1 MNLKDRSKFSDKFL
15 ASCLSKIIFI
25 YHSAYKRFLIL
36 SKSELDFPC
45 LVIWIASS
53 IQRVV
58 LMGTRFALGHKRQ
71 AFVDF
76 VSRRQLRLFSK
87 IYFWTLRIVYS
98 LWEVINIP
106 RFVQIIGT
114 LDDAAFK
121 TLLLILQFQKL
132 NKEAFNIQGVSLFSF

>member
-1 MNLKDRSKFSDKFL
+1 MNLKDRSEFSDKFF
-15 ASCLSKIIFI
+15 ASCLSKINFI
-25 YHSAYKRFLIL
+25 YRSAYKRFLIL
-36 SKSELDFPC
+36 SKSELHFTC
-45 LVIWIASS
+45 LVIWVASS

-58 LMGTRFALGHKRQ
+58 LMGTRLLWAVKDE
-71 AFVDF
+71 FVDF

-87 IYFWTLRIVYS
+87 IYFWTLRLMYC

-114 LDDAAFK
+114 LDVAAFK

-132 NKEAFNIQGVSLFSF
+132 NEEAFNIQGVSLFSF